1 MGHNTIRKLF
11 LFCLS
16 IPDNVNISGKKKI
29 NPVSSLEQLPNPIDV
44 HPAIGY
50 RTDVCAAPGLEQLPQ
65 EVRNSRRSQ
74 GASTV
79 FRDTVLSPPHTTAS
93 PKLQSSRDCRKQV
106 DVLPHL
112 WVPSLTGTGF
122 LQDRRSNA

>member
-16 IPDNVNISGKKKI
+16 IPDNVNISEKKK
-29 NPVSSLEQLPNPIDV
+29 NPVSSLEQFPNPIDV

-79 FRDTVLSPPHTTAS
+79 FRDTVFCLLLTPQHPQNSRAAETAENRWMFF
-93 PKLQSSRDCRKQV
+93 PIFGYPV
-106 DVLPHL
+106 
-112 WVPSLTGTGF
+112 
-122 LQDRRSNA
+122 